1 VLSRFLKPRAGAR
14 TTVTVVLS
22 LFLLAMQQDA
32 LLHPLE
38 HLREVLGQAKHP
50 VLKAPESPCQD
61 CVLLASGAHAV
72 DSTLVLPEFAAPVA
86 ESIAPAADVLLAAPF
101 VLYRSRGPPLAA

>member
-1 VLSRFLKPRAGAR
+1 MSRFLKSRAGSR
-14 TTVTVVLS
+14 TALAAILS

-38 HLREVLGQAKHP
+38 HLREVLSQAKHP
-50 VLKAPESPCQD
+50 VFKAAESPCQE
-61 CVLLASGAHAV
+61 CLLLASGTH
-72 DSTLVLPEFAAPVA
+72 LVNTTVALPAFSAPVA
-86 ESIAPAADVLLAAPF
+86 ESFAPAPAVLAAAPF